1 MKMDMIGYIKK
12 FGNDSFDDYPLNEI
26 DSMILC
32 QLTYFDF
39 SNTPVCNTDLNYTL
53 KEFLNNDY
61 QKTRVKGIWNPKK
74 NDLFARVLKSARRYY
89 SMHIGFYSSIID
101 KETEKQFS
109 ACTFQLSSGLY
120 YICYRGTDASFV
132 GWKEDFNLG
141 YLENIPSQIMAVT
154 YFENFV
160 RDYPGKYYIGGH
172 SKGGNLAIYAGVM
185 CKQDYQSEI
194 ITIFNHDGPG
204 FLPDFYQKVEYG
216 MIKEKIEKTIPK
228 ESIVGLLLEQSE
240 DYKIVSSKSILLLQH
255 DLFKWEIEENH
266 LKYVQNVTKFSKHTR
281 NSVNN
286 WIMEMDVETR
296 EVFINTIYS
305 LITETNAEYISQ
317 FLKHGIK
324 NIFIMHKKLKGLDP
338 IVKKT
343 IKKVLNGLY
352 SNYKKSYKHKGEK
365 EE

>member
-1 MKMDMIGYIKK
+1 MDMIGYIKK

-216 MIKEKIEKTIPK
+216 MIKEKIEKTAQNILNIRNNYPN
-228 ESIVGLLLEQSE
+228 
-240 DYKIVSSKSILLLQH
+240 SSLADLYDPLTMPS
-255 DLFKWEIEENH
+255 DLFKAH
-266 LKYVQNVTKFSKHTR
+266 KQNDAAVMEAYGFDWRKMSEDDCVAELMKMYQEL
-281 NSVNN
+281 VNN
-286 WIMEMDVETR
+286 
-296 EVFINTIYS
+296 
-305 LITETNAEYISQ
+305 
-317 FLKHGIK
+317 
-324 NIFIMHKKLKGLDP
+324 
-338 IVKKT
+338 
-343 IKKVLNGLY
+343 
-352 SNYKKSYKHKGEK
+352 KGE
-365 EE
+365 

>member
-1 MKMDMIGYIKK
+1 MDLIGYIKR

-26 DSMILC
+26 DSMVIC

-39 SNTPVCNTDLNYTL
+39 SNTPVCNIDLNYTL

-74 NDLFARVLKSARRYY
+74 NDLFARILKSARRYY
-89 SMHIGFYSSIID
+89 NMHIGFYNNIID

-109 ACTFQLSSGLY
+109 ACTFQLSNELY

-141 YLENIPSQIMAVT
+141 YLENIPSQLMAVT
-154 YFENFV
+154 YFENFAKN
-160 RDYPGKYYIGGH
+160 YPGKYYIGGH

-185 CKQDYQSEI
+185 CQQDYQSKI

-216 MIKEKIEKTIPK
+216 MIKDKIEKTIPK

-240 DYKIVSSKSILLLQH
+240 DYKVVSSKSILLLQH

-324 NIFIMHKKLKGLDP
+324 NIFIIHKKLKGLDP
-338 IVKKT
+338 IIRKT
-343 IKKVLNGLY
+343 VKKVLGGLY
-352 SNYKKSYKHKGEK
+352 NNYKKSYRNKGEEHK
-365 EE
+365 